1 MAGNITIDLY
11 NVSDDNEK
19 VNKTLGTA
27 KEFTSSTIKEQTD
40 VTNITL
46 RIQTT
51 DNLSGYNYAY
61 IPHYG
66 RYYFI
71 ESVEATPNGY
81 WVITCRCD
89 VLMSFKDAILA
100 LSGTVTRSETLW
112 NAYLNDPEYKA
123 LAYRK
128 CVTKAFPNEI
138 NDDNF
143 ILITVG

>member
-1 MAGNITIDLY
+1 MGFTVTLY
-11 NVSDDNEK
+11 NTSSDNEK
-19 VNKTLGTA
+19 ISKSLGTGS
-27 KEFTSSTIKEQTD
+27 EFTCVMKEQTD
-40 VTNITL
+40 AFKPSF
-46 RIQTT
+46 RIASSS
-51 DNLSGYNYAY
+51 NLSGYNYAY

-81 WVITCRCD
+81 WVISCRCD
-89 VLMSFKDAILA
+89 VLMSFASSILA

-138 NDDNF
+138 NDDHI
-143 ILITVG
+143 ILITIG

>member
-1 MAGNITIDLY
+1 MSFSVTLY
-11 NVSDDNEK
+11 NTSSDNEK
-19 VNKTLGTA
+19 INKSLGTGTA
-27 KEFTSSTIKEQTD
+27 FDIVLKEQTD
-40 VTNITL
+40 AFRPSF
-46 RIQTT
+46 RIASSS
-51 DNLSGYNYAY
+51 NLSGYNYAY

>member
-1 MAGNITIDLY
+1 MSFSVTLY
-11 NVSDDNEK
+11 NTSSDNEK
-19 VNKTLGTA
+19 INKSLGTGTA
-27 KEFTSSTIKEQTD
+27 FDIVLKEQTD
-40 VTNITL
+40 AFRPSFRITSSS
-46 RIQTT
+46 
-51 DNLSGYNYAY
+51 NLSGYNYCY
-61 IPHYG
+61 IPRYG

-81 WVITCRCD
+81 WVFTCRCD